1 MERAGLGTVG
11 SGLLMGTWPTPLV
24 AKEKAPGLPRGNA
37 AAEDVDPQGILDFVS
52 AIEGSKHELHSLMI
66 LRHGRVITEGW
77 WAPYRPEF
85 NHGMYSMS
93 KSFTST
99 AVGLAV
105 DEGRLST
112 SDKVISFFPESV
124 PAGADERIKDLTVKH
139 LLTMSVGQKPG
150 STAPVVKEQ
159 DWVKSFLALP
169 LPNGPGT
176 VFSYNSV
183 ATYMLSAIVQKLTGE
198 TVLEYLTPRLFEP
211 LGIIG
216 SSSNPYWEQCPNGIN
231 TGGWGLHIRTEG
243 LAHLGQLYLQ
253 NGVWEGKQILSKK
266 WISEATSKQ
275 IQQLR
280 NPKSNP
286 DWVQG
291 YGYQFWRCRH
301 GGYRGDGAFG
311 QFTIVLPKQDAVIV
325 MTGESPS
332 MQDELD
338 LVWKHLLPSFKDDA
352 VKNRHQASKT
362 LNARMK
368 SLAVALPKG
377 KTDSPIAKQ
386 LNLSRYQIAENPLG
400 IQAIG
405 FRLKQGTVTIDVIDA
420 QGAHKIPAG
429 TKEWKF
435 GAAAIPGT
443 PPRIISG
450 GKPPVG
456 TTAPIVAAA
465 AWKDDRT
472 LVMHWRY
479 YETPHHDTVTCVF
492 EKDHVEVSF
501 LNSIQKRRGRKNDS
515 RAKLKGTRI

>member
-1 MERAGLGTVG
+1 MSLNRRTFVERAGLGTVG

-243 LAHLGQLYLQ
+243 LACGRANRFFPR
-253 NGVWEGKQILSKK
+253 NGSRK
-266 WISEATSKQ
+266 
-275 IQQLR
+275 R
-280 NPKSNP
+280 
-286 DWVQG
+286 
-291 YGYQFWRCRH
+291 
-301 GGYRGDGAFG
+301 
-311 QFTIVLPKQDAVIV
+311 
-325 MTGESPS
+325 
-332 MQDELD
+332 
-338 LVWKHLLPSFKDDA
+338 LPSRS
-352 VKNRHQASKT
+352 NSC
-362 LNARMK
+362 
-368 SLAVALPKG
+368 
-377 KTDSPIAKQ
+377 
-386 LNLSRYQIAENPLG
+386 
-400 IQAIG
+400 
-405 FRLKQGTVTIDVIDA
+405 
-420 QGAHKIPAG
+420 
-429 TKEWKF
+429 
-435 GAAAIPGT
+435 AIPSPT
-443 PPRIISG
+443 RIGCRAMVTSSG
-450 GKPPVG
+450 VADTVGIVG
-456 TTAPIVAAA
+456 TERSGSSQSFCRS
-465 AWKDDRT
+465 RT
-472 LVMHWRY
+472 R
-479 YETPHHDTVTCVF
+479 
-492 EKDHVEVSF
+492 
-501 LNSIQKRRGRKNDS
+501 
-515 RAKLKGTRI
+515 